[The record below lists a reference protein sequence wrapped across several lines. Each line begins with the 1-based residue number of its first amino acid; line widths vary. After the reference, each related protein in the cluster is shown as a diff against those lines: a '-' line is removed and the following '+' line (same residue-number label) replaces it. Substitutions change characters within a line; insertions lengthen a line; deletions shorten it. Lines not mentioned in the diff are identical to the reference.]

1 MSEWGE
7 VNLKLDEFLKEHNI
21 SRSSLSRN
29 GQIHYKQLL
38 KYCNND
44 MQKVDLNLLARICKT
59 IDCEISDI
67 IEYFPPKKSNQKLNL

>member
-1 MSEWGE
+1 MEEDWGK
-7 VNLKLDEFLKEHNI
+7 VDLRLDEYLKKNRI
-21 SRSSLSRN
+21 SRSSLSRK

-59 IDCEISDI
+59 INCEIGEI
-67 IEYFPPKKSNQKLNL
+67 IEYTPPAER